1 MLTVIFFLA
10 ERFGIF
16 VTVAFLLT
24 RFPVFRR
31 FVLARERPREAL
43 GFTLLFGAFGI
54 LGTYLG
60 LPVQGAIANSR
71 AVFVTTAGLL
81 GGPLVGLGAG
91 LIAGGH
97 RFLIDINGFT
107 GLACGVSTFS
117 EGVIAG
123 LVYHFRKKRLP
134 DWRVALITGLLLE
147 VLQMA
152 IILAIARPFEAAA
165 QLVKVIGIPM
175 IVVNGAGTAI
185 FVLIIETVLRERE
198 RAGALQAQ
206 KALEIA
212 NQTLPY
218 LRGGL
223 SERSAQAACTIILRA
238 TNMTAV
244 AMTDGERILAHEGR
258 SADHHRAGSLLQTE
272 ATREALANGE
282 HRIARSRAEIGCQ
295 TAECALGSAAIVPL
309 RRQEQVIGTLKLYR
323 DKEQEI
329 DPVDLQLALGLAQLF
344 STQLELAEVEQQKRL
359 RSRAEI
365 MALRAQMNPHFLFN
379 ALNTIVSFCRTNPET
394 ARSLIISL
402 GEFFRRNL
410 MPGAEEGDEKETVPL
425 SIELE
430 HVRSYMA
437 IEEARYGERIHVK
450 YEVDDDVLGCPVP
463 ALVLQPLVENAVK
476 HGLLPREEKGD
487 VVISAHRRDGTV
499 EIAVSDDGVGIPPER
514 MATLLTGCK
523 GRTTG
528 IGLALKNVS
537 RRLRS
542 VYGTDDV
549 LRIESEPGRGTTMT
563 MRIPFATVKA
573 REEADAGAHR

>member
-10 ERFGIF
+10 ERLGFF
-16 VTVAFLLT
+16 VMVAFLLT

-54 LGTYLG
+54 VGTYLG

-123 LVYHFRKKRLP
+123 LVYHFRRKRLP
-134 DWRVALITGLLLE
+134 DWRVALITGILLE

-152 IILAIARPFEAAA
+152 IILAIARPFEAAVE
-165 QLVKVIGIPM
+165 LVKVIGIPM

-185 FVLIIETVLRERE
+185 FVLIIETVLKERE
-198 RAGALQAQ
+198 QAGARQAQ

-223 SERSAQAACTIILRA
+223 SEGSARAACTIILKA
-238 TNMTAV
+238 TNMAAV

-258 SADHHRAGSLLQTE
+258 SADHHSAGSLIQTE
-272 ATREALANGE
+272 ATRQALATGE
-282 HRIARSRAEIGCQ
+282 YQIARSLAEIGCQ
-295 TAECALGSAAIVPL
+295 AAECALGSAVIVPL
-309 RRQEQVIGTLKLYR
+309 KRQEQVLGTLKLYHDR
-323 DKEQEI
+323 EQGI
-329 DPVDLQLALGLAQLF
+329 DSVDIQLALGLAHLF

-359 RSRAEI
+359 RAKAEI
-365 MALRAQMNPHFLFN
+365 MALQAQMHPHFLFN
-379 ALNTIVSFCRTNPET
+379 ALNTIVSFCRTDQET
-394 ARSLIISL
+394 ARELIISL
-402 GEFFRRNL
+402 GEFLRRNL
-410 MPGAEEGDEKETVPL
+410 QPGKEVVTLDV
-425 SIELE
+425 ELG
-430 HVRSYMA
+430 HVRAYLA
-437 IEEARYGERIHVK
+437 IETARYGERLRAF
-450 YEVDDDVLGCPVP
+450 YEVDDDARECALP
-463 ALVLQPLVENAVK
+463 ALILQPLVENAVK
-476 HGLLPREEKGD
+476 HGLLPRDEGGE
-487 VVISAHRRDGTV
+487 IRIEARRCDGFV
-499 EIAVSDDGVGIPPER
+499 DIAVSDDGVGIPRER
-514 MATLLTGCK
+514 LVTLLSSGCSSSS
-523 GRTTG
+523 GM
-528 IGLALKNVS
+528 GLALKNVD
-537 RRLRS
+537 RRLRGM
-542 VYGTDDV
+542 YGPEHA
-549 LRIESEPGRGTTMT
+549 LRIESAPGKGTTVS
-563 MRIPFATVKA
+563 MRIPLVVPAATGKEYHA
-573 REEADAGAHR
+573 SADR